1 MGLGDAMKDKK
12 NFDNLP
18 SEIKKAVYGFLKS
31 NRDVRR
37 LNQKIEKE
45 KEIYKN
51 KIAPYLKLLD
61 KAIDDEKNNY
71 DIIKNIPNNFY
82 TLSGLYVD
90 KQKDRR
96 NYFLD
101 IRWKASDIKR
111 RKVAIGNSLSQIQ
124 SKLKLIDIETKLRFK
139 NYKSVIP
146 DKLKYVVNDF
156 VLKNGVEKFNNDD
169 LHIVWDEKGKFKY
182 EKVKVGKGVNK
193 NKKDRWNNTPKSTK
207 SISKSNSK
215 SLKSYW

>member
-18 SEIKKAVYGFLKS
+18 SEIKKAVYSFLKS
-31 NRDVRR
+31 NRDIRR

-45 KEIYKN
+45 KEIYKT
-51 KIAPYLKLLD
+51 KIAPFQKLLE
-61 KAIDDEKNNY
+61 KATDDEKNSY

-101 IRWKASDIKR
+101 IRWRASDIKR

-156 VLKNGVEKFNNDD
+156 ILKNGVEKFNNDD
-169 LHIVWDEKGKFKY
+169 LHIIWDDKGRFKY
-182 EKVKVGKGVNK
+182 EKVKVGKGTQK
-193 NKKDRWNNTPKSTK
+193 TKKDRWDKTPRATK
-207 SISKSNSK
+207 KLNSNSN
-215 SLKSYW
+215 SNRSDW

>member
-18 SEIKKAVYGFLKS
+18 SEIKKAVYSFLKS
-31 NRDVRR
+31 NRDIRR

-45 KEIYKN
+45 KEIYKT
-51 KIAPYLKLLD
+51 KIAPFQKLLD
-61 KAIDDEKNNY
+61 KATDDEKNSY

-101 IRWKASDIKR
+101 IRWRASDIKR

-169 LHIVWDEKGKFKY
+169 SHIVWDEKGKFKY

>member
-1 MGLGDAMKDKK
+1 MGLGDAMKDRK

-18 SEIKKAVYGFLKS
+18 SEIKEAVYSFLKS
-31 NRDVRR
+31 NRDIRR
-37 LNQKIEKE
+37 LKQKIEKE
-45 KEIYKN
+45 KEIYKI

-61 KAIDDEKNNY
+61 KATEDEKYSY

-101 IRWKASDIKR
+101 IRWKASNIKR
-111 RKVAIGNSLSQIQ
+111 RKVAIGNSLSKIEI
-124 SKLKLIDIETKLRFK
+124 KLKLIDKETKLRYK

-146 DKLKYVVNDF
+146 DKLKYVINDF
-156 VLKNGVEKFNNDD
+156 ILKNGIEKFDNDD

-182 EKVKVGKGVNK
+182 EKVKVGKGVHK
-193 NKKDRWNNTPKSTK
+193 NKKDRWDAKPKATTK
-207 SISKSNSK
+207 KPTSNRSSIKAD
-215 SLKSYW
+215 W